1 MKRLLL
7 IILLLILMPAT
18 HTEAAQIKWAEKT
31 YSHVSENEDLVDLLR
46 DFCSSQGINVIISER
61 VQGKLSGRFE
71 GYTPEAFLRHLAAAY
86 GMIWYYDGHALHV
99 YRSDELQ
106 SRMMEL
112 EYVSVQRFMQI
123 LEKLDIADERFPLK
137 ALDDEGIVYIS
148 GPARYVSLVTETAEM
163 LEARAMKVARS
174 RKAHEVIRIFPL
186 KYAWAH
192 DLTFNF
198 MNDEVTVPGVASM
211 LKNILAG
218 RPAPGLVAGKQ
229 KKRLPATLE
238 KLKGKGLA
246 SEGKAEADPKEEGQA
261 GEGKDQGQT
270 GAAAEPEAFIQADTR
285 LNAVIIRDKSEKMP
299 HYGEIISLLDVPV
312 GLVQVQATIVDI
324 NTDFLREL
332 GVDWKVETGRVVS
345 GTGTDAV
352 AGTGTDTTRNTP
364 RSVSPERRFKT
375 SGGFGADETL
385 TYAGE
390 SLALG
395 TGLSFATII
404 GDAGKYFLARIRAL
418 EEDGHARILSQPSVL
433 TLNNVE
439 ALLEHSQTFYVRV
452 AGDQEVDLFDVSAGV
467 VLRVTP
473 HIVEDDEK
481 TRIKLAVDIED
492 GSFSDT
498 SVDGI
503 PVVRKSTI
511 NTQAVINKDESLLIG
526 GYYYE
531 VDSKSARMVPC
542 LGGIPALGYLF
553 KQEETTKT
561 RSKRVFLITPKI
573 ITHDAYPAVEDIGG
587 PVPPP
592 PVTGE
597 VEERVKEESPGS
609 QEIREPMKG
618 PPMDTGSTLKG
629 REPGPGAS
637 VMEDGAPSGGASIGE
652 VRPGAA
658 RDSSSPEAQDS
669 SGRASPMTGPVGERL
684 SLTPVEKK
692 DKIYG
697 VQVGSFLKMVG
708 AKRKAA
714 ELRDMGFS
722 PHIYW
727 IRDNTDRIWYVV
739 LLGVYED
746 RGRAREIA
754 LGHEKEAGSPLVIRL
769 DPMILGERKVSL
781 D

>member
-1 MKRLLL
+1 
-7 IILLLILMPAT
+7 
-18 HTEAAQIKWAEKT
+18 
-31 YSHVSENEDLVDLLR
+31 
-46 DFCSSQGINVIISER
+46 
-61 VQGKLSGRFE
+61 
-71 GYTPEAFLRHLAAAY
+71 
-86 GMIWYYDGHALHV
+86 
-99 YRSDELQ
+99 
-106 SRMMEL
+106 
-112 EYVSVQRFMQI
+112 
-123 LEKLDIADERFPLK
+123 
-137 ALDDEGIVYIS
+137 
-148 GPARYVSLVTETAEM
+148 
-163 LEARAMKVARS
+163 
-174 RKAHEVIRIFPL
+174 
-186 KYAWAH
+186 
-192 DLTFNF
+192 
-198 MNDEVTVPGVASM
+198 
-211 LKNILAG
+211 
-218 RPAPGLVAGKQ
+218 
-229 KKRLPATLE
+229 
-238 KLKGKGLA
+238 
-246 SEGKAEADPKEEGQA
+246 
-261 GEGKDQGQT
+261 
-270 GAAAEPEAFIQADTR
+270 
-285 LNAVIIRDKSEKMP
+285 
-299 HYGEIISLLDVPV
+299 
-312 GLVQVQATIVDI
+312 
-324 NTDFLREL
+324 
-332 GVDWKVETGRVVS
+332 
-345 GTGTDAV
+345 
-352 AGTGTDTTRNTP
+352 
-364 RSVSPERRFKT
+364 
-375 SGGFGADETL
+375 
-385 TYAGE
+385 
-390 SLALG
+390 
-395 TGLSFATII
+395 
-404 GDAGKYFLARIRAL
+404 
-418 EEDGHARILSQPSVL
+418 
-433 TLNNVE
+433 
-439 ALLEHSQTFYVRV
+439 VRV

-492 GSFSDT
+492 GGFSDT

-531 VDSKSARMVPC
+531 VDSKSVRMVPC

-553 KQEETTKT
+553 KQEEATKT
-561 RSKRVFLITPKI
+561 RTKRVFLITPKI
-573 ITHDAYPAVEDIGG
+573 ITHDAYPAVEGIGG

-592 PVTGE
+592 PVAGE
-597 VEERVKEESPGS
+597 VEERVKEE
-609 QEIREPMKG
+609 

-637 VMEDGAPSGGASIGE
+637 VVEGGEPSGEASIGE

-669 SGRASPMTGPVGERL
+669 SGRASPMTDPVGEPA
-684 SLTPVEKK
+684 SLIPVEKK

-739 LLGVYED
+739 LQGVYED